1 VSSCRLTTTTTTIII
16 IIINIISGVSSTT
29 IIQTAT
35 GAIDLWQASL
45 LFVSSSRYTIATAIS
60 IK

>member
-1 VSSCRLTTTTTTIII
+1 VSSYRLTTIII
-16 IIINIISGVSSTT
+16 ATIVIVNIVSGVSSTT
-29 IIQTAT
+29 IIQIAT

-45 LFVSSSRYTIATAIS
+45 LFVSSSRYTITTAIS